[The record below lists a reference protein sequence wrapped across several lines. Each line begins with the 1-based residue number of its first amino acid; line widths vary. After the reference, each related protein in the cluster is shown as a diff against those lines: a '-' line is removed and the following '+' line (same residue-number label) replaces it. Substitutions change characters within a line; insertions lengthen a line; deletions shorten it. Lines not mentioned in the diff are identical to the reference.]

1 MNPCAAVRESC
12 ARVMQNARYVRIDEG
27 AVKVFAAQTDASMQL
42 KIKGVTWDSAGWHY
56 CADASAAGPLT
67 CQYVFVLDALNW
79 CFWPTEGLEYDNLAT
94 ALKVVLEAD
103 GAAFSGARLASLTLP
118 QLMAWFP
125 SHTLPEPEERLLRL
139 QELGAALEANFAGL
153 AENMV
158 KAAAGSAVRLVSLVL
173 QHLPGF
179 RDATIYQGRLVHFYK
194 RAQILVGDVWAAYGK
209 QLESVEV
216 VGVTTPS
223 PYCFSD
229 IGELTM
235 FADYRVPQLLRHF
248 GVLEY
253 DEELAALVDARL
265 ELSCGS
271 PEEVE
276 IRAATVLA
284 VEQLRQTLLDRGVS
298 LLTIEVDWLL
308 WQMGEESKERIKPH
322 HRTRTIFY

>member
-1 MNPCAAVRESC
+1 MNPCLAVRLSC
-12 ARVMQNARYVRIDEG
+12 KRVLETARHVRIDEA
-27 AVKVFAAQTDASMQL
+27 AVKVFAAQTDESMQL
-42 KIKGVTWDSAGWHY
+42 KIKGVTWDGAGWHF

-94 ALKVVLEAD
+94 ALKKVLETD
-103 GAAFSGARLASLTLP
+103 SAAFSGARLSSLTLP
-118 QLMAWFP
+118 QLLAWFP
-125 SHTLPEPEERLLRL
+125 LHSLPEPEERLLRL
-139 QELGAALEANFAGL
+139 HELGSALEAHFGGL

-158 KAAAGSAVRLVSLVL
+158 KTAGGSAVRLVSLVL

-179 RDATIYQGRLVHFYK
+179 RDATIYNGRLVHFYK

-209 QLESVEV
+209 QQAG
-216 VGVTTPS
+216 VGASSSS

-253 DEELAALVDARL
+253 DEKLSATVDGRL
-265 ELSCGS
+265 ELPCGS
-271 PEEVE
+271 PEEIE
-276 IRAATVLA
+276 IRAATVIA
-284 VEQLRQTLLDRGVS
+284 VEQLRETLLERGVS

-308 WQMGEESKERIKPH
+308 WQMGEESKERIRPH